1 MPPSNHDHQRDDAF
15 DLEAYLA
22 RIGRTGPQRAD
33 HATLAAMLHAH
44 ALAIPYENLDPWC
57 GRQVA
62 LDLGSLQRKLVARPG
77 RGGYCYEHNLLLGA
91 ALRALG
97 FAVTDLAARVSW
109 GVAPEVVRPR
119 THMLMRVDLDGERFV
134 VDAGFG
140 GRTLTAPLRLDD
152 RAPQATPHGRV
163 RIALD
168 EGGLFRVDADVAGEW
183 RSLYSFDLQPQRL
196 PDYEMTSWY
205 LCANPASLF
214 RQVLV
219 AVRPLAEGR
228 WTLRDRVLNF
238 HAPDGRVD
246 TTLLTSA
253 SALREALADRFGIDV
268 AGIDGLD
275 AKLAELATRP
285 D

>member
-1 MPPSNHDHQRDDAF
+1 MSSSDHDHDF

-22 RIGRTGPQRAD
+22 RIGHTGPRRAD
-33 HATLAAMLHAH
+33 RSTLAALLYAH
-44 ALAIPYENLDPWC
+44 ALAIPFENLDPWR

-62 LDLGSLQRKLVARPG
+62 LDLVSLQRKLVEQPG
-77 RGGYCYEHNLLLGA
+77 RGGFCYEQNLLLGA

-97 FAVTDLAARVSW
+97 YAVTDLAARVSW
-109 GVAPEVVRPR
+109 GVAPGVVRPR
-119 THMLMRVDLDGERFV
+119 THMLMLVELDAERFI

-140 GRTLTAPLRLDD
+140 GRTLSAPLSLDD
-152 RAPQATPHGRV
+152 RAPQATPHGRARV
-163 RIALD
+163 VQD

-196 PDYEMTSWY
+196 ADYEVTSWY
-205 LCANPASLF
+205 LCSHPASLF

-219 AVRPLAEGR
+219 AVRPLADGR

-238 HAPDGRVD
+238 HAADGRVD
-246 TTLLTSA
+246 TILLA
-253 SALREALADRFGIDV
+253 SIEDLRNALETKLRIDA

-275 AKLAELATRP
+275 ARLAELAARP
-285 D
+285 G

>member
-1 MPPSNHDHQRDDAF
+1 MPSSDHDHDF

-22 RIGRTGPQRAD
+22 RIGYTGACRAD
-33 HATLAAMLHAH
+33 RDTLAAVLYAH
-44 ALAIPYENLDPWC
+44 ALAIPFENLDPWR

-62 LDLGSLQRKLVARPG
+62 LDLGSLQRKLVEQSG
-77 RGGYCYEHNLLLGA
+77 RGGFCYEQNLLLGA

-97 FAVTDLAARVSW
+97 CAVTDLAARVSW

-119 THMLMRVDLDGERFV
+119 THMLMLVEVDAERFI

-140 GRTLTAPLRLDD
+140 GRTLSAPLSVDE

-163 RIALD
+163 RVVQD
-168 EGGLFRVDADVAGEW
+168 EGGLFRVDADVAGAW

-196 PDYEMTSWY
+196 ADYEMTSWY
-205 LCANPASLF
+205 LCAHPASLF

-219 AVRPLAEGR
+219 AVRPQADGR

-238 HAPDGRVD
+238 HAADGRVD
-246 TTLLTSA
+246 THLLRSVED
-253 SALREALADRFGIDV
+253 LRDALATKLRIDL
-268 AGIDGLD
+268 AAIDGLD
-275 AKLAELATRP
+275 AKLAELAARP